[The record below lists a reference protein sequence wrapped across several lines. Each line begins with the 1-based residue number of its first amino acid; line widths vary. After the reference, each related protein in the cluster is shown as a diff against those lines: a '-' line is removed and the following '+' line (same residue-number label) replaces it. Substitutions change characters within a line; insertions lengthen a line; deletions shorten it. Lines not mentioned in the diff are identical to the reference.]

1 MEGDYD
7 KVKVIRE
14 EKKIII
20 KDDKNGKEMA
30 EKDIQDLDPNKI
42 ESVRVIKDEA
52 ALEKYGEKGKNG
64 VIEISTKKD

>member
-30 EKDIQDLDPNKI
+30 EKDIQDLNPNKI

-52 ALEKYGEKGKNG
+52 ALEKYSEKGKDG
-64 VIEISTKKD
+64 VIEIITKKD

>member
-52 ALEKYGEKGKNG
+52 ALEKYSEKGKDG

>member
-30 EKDIQDLDPNKI
+30 EKDIQDLNPNKI

>member
-1 MEGDYD
+1 
-7 KVKVIRE
+7 VKVIRE

-30 EKDIQDLDPNKI
+30 EKDIQDLNPNKI

-52 ALEKYGEKGKNG
+52 ALEKYSEKGKDG
-64 VIEISTKKD
+64 VIEIITKKD

>member
-1 MEGDYD
+1 MEGDDD

-30 EKDIQDLDPNKI
+30 EKDIQDLNPNKI
-42 ESVRVIKDEA
+42 ENVHVIKDEA
-52 ALEKYGEKGKNG
+52 A
-64 VIEISTKKD
+64 

>member
-1 MEGDYD
+1 MEGDDD

>member
-1 MEGDYD
+1 M
-7 KVKVIRE
+7 KVIRE

-30 EKDIQDLDPNKI
+30 EKDIQDLNPNKI

-52 ALEKYGEKGKNG
+52 ALEKYSEKGKDG
-64 VIEISTKKD
+64 VIEIITKKD